1 MQAGNRTRISRIT
14 VWYADLCNTS
24 TIWSLSLS
32 SRAQFEMIQ
41 ARCQNPLTVSSNSE
55 LNFPPKRKIV
65 GWAGIEPALYG
76 VTIRCHTLWL
86 PTHFAKQNPSSLTL
100 SLTLTIVASVW
111 ECVWDWSSCAAQQ
124 RAGDSNSQFPH
135 QELPVFKTGPSSSRT
150 PAIWRSQIPSSH
162 PLTHTEAIYGIFQ
175 CENERE
181 SEETAAPWRKVR
193 VSNPRAGFHRRPD

>member
-1 MQAGNRTRISRIT
+1 
-14 VWYADLCNTS
+14 
-24 TIWSLSLS
+24 
-32 SRAQFEMIQ
+32 MIQ

-55 LNFPPKRKIV
+55 LNCPPKRKIV

-100 SLTLTIVASVW
+100 PLTLVHLCCSVS
-111 ECVWDWSSCAAQQ
+111 WSVSFEWLPPRQ

-181 SEETAAPWRKVR
+181 SEETAAPLRKVR
-193 VSNPRAGFHRRPD
+193 VSNPRASFHRRPD